1 MEIEYKGANC
11 VVIKTKKTSLVID
24 PKVGLV
30 GLKDQIGRMRVV
42 LATQDRFA
50 VAAEDSV
57 LLDGPGEYEIGDISA
72 KGIPAQ
78 VYSDTPDDGKR
89 ATMYRLYTNEVSIA
103 VVGHVTSPL
112 SEDQLEGLGVVDIA
126 IVPIGGNGYT
136 LDAHAAIQVVRQL
149 APKIVIPTHYADP
162 NIKYEV
168 PQMEIDNFIKEL
180 GVTTEET
187 PRLKLKNGVIND
199 TLTVVV
205 VQRTA

>member
-1 MEIEYKGANC
+1 
-11 VVIKTKKTSLVID
+11 
-24 PKVGLV
+24 
-30 GLKDQIGRMRVV
+30 
-42 LATQDRFA
+42 
-50 VAAEDSV
+50 
-57 LLDGPGEYEIGDISA
+57 
-72 KGIPAQ
+72 
-78 VYSDTPDDGKR
+78 
-89 ATMYRLYTNEVSIA
+89 
-103 VVGHVTSPL
+103 VGHVTSPL